1 MKKKRLKE
9 GLYLDTIE
17 IEKEYE
23 KVKEEKTDRK
33 DNNNKETV
41 DQENSKQ

>member
-9 GLYLDTIE
+9 GLYLDTFE

-23 KVKEEKTDRK
+23 KGK
-33 DNNNKETV
+33 DG
-41 DQENSKQ
+41 DSSK